1 MLGWSGVAA
10 VVATN
15 CVIASY
21 VIMAWN
27 EDKVEAYCR
36 FGIHHARQRYAAG
49 GSGYSMY
56 RILHDAIDVARNA
69 KGVPNCWKTAA
80 EEYLHLSC

>member
-27 EDKVEAYCR
+27 EDKVEGTGSPNKA
-36 FGIHHARQRYAAG
+36 GSGKDIAVG
-49 GSGYSMY
+49 GS
-56 RILHDAIDVARNA
+56 RKPVVPEA
-69 KGVPNCWKTAA
+69 KRVD
-80 EEYLHLSC
+80 